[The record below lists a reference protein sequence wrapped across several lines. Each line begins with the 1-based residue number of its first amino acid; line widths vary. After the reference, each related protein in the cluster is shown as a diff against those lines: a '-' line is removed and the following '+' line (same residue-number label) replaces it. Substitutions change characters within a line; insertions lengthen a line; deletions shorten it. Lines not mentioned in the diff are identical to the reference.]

1 MRAYVMWAT
10 GITEWRAGE
19 FVTARAAVRGALELQ
34 PEFQDRICAG
44 VTIELLGWIDA
55 AEGEFERAAQLVGA
69 ARAVW
74 ADVGT
79 EIASFGVHLHA
90 DSVAAAARD
99 PRAPGR
105 AALRRDPRA
114 RPAGCRST
122 RPSRSRSTRRLPAAP
137 AADEPSP
144 LTAREQEIAA
154 LIAEGL
160 SNKAIATSLV
170 VSPRTVDGHLER
182 IFRKLDLTSRA
193 QLAAWVTAARW
204 LTPGG
209 VTRWG
214 DPPLEPPGPRCD
226 ASHIKSDVHRFGRRR
241 PRGENPCHCLRT
253 PR

>member
-19 FVTARAAVRGALELQ
+19 FVTARSAVRGALELQ
-34 PEFQDRICAG
+34 PDFQDRICAG

-55 AEGEFERAAQLVGA
+55 AEGEFERAAQIVGA

-90 DSVAAAARD
+90 DSVATARAIREHLGEQRFD
-99 PRAPGR
+99 AIL
-105 AALRRDPRA
+105 A
-114 RPAGCRST
+114 
-122 RPSRSRSTRRLPAAP
+122 RSRGLSIDEAIALALDTPAAEAP
-137 AADEPSP
+137 AAEEPSP

-193 QLAAWVTAARW
+193 QLAAWVTLR
-204 LTPGG
+204 GG
-209 VTRWG
+209 S
-214 DPPLEPPGPRCD
+214 PPVG
-226 ASHIKSDVHRFGRRR
+226 
-241 PRGENPCHCLRT
+241 
-253 PR
+253 